1 MINIMQVVSK
11 RKLLNHFVISILLLY
26 TICKKYAFKIHLLK
40 MEFNEDT
47 YINWTARIK
56 TIKDCNLCITVP
68 LFSFS
73 GSPTRCWVYSL
84 ELSKSLAFMWT
95 IHWACQ
101 DWREDRSFLFQ
112 IKNTVGQFVQL
123 QIVEGEK
130 NEISPME
137 VRVWG
142 KPTTK
147 EWYYRNINSYME
159 ITLSIYKFI
168 YGYQDIHVSN
178 KI

>member
-11 RKLLNHFVISILLLY
+11 RKLLNHFVISILLPY
-26 TICKKYAFKIHLLK
+26 TICKTFTFKIHLLK
-40 MEFNEDT
+40 MEFYEGT
-47 YINWTARIK
+47 YINWTADIE

-68 LFSFS
+68 LF
-73 GSPTRCWVYSL
+73 
-84 ELSKSLAFMWT
+84 LSAGRLHDVDFIVWSCPDHLHSCGRYIGPAKTGERIVVF
-95 IHWACQ
+95 CP
-101 DWREDRSFLFQ
+101 
-112 IKNTVGQFVQL
+112 KNTVGHFVQL
-123 QIVEGEK
+123 QIVKGEK
-130 NEISPME
+130 NEISPVE

-159 ITLSIYKFI
+159 IILSIYKFI